1 MQYKPNPLWRCIK
14 VEKKENKMQEKV
26 NEIKNLVSQHREE
39 IIQFMRDICAIP
51 SMNGQLKEV
60 GDRIIAEMN
69 KLGFDEARFDKM
81 GNVLGRIGSGPKVI
95 VFDSHIDTVGV
106 GDPSEWEWDPFVGKV
121 EDGRLYARGAC
132 DEKGSTPGMVYGLA
146 FARDLGLLEG
156 YTAYYFGNMEEWCDG
171 IAPNAF
177 VEADP
182 QVKPDFVVI
191 GEPTKM
197 QVYRGHKGRIE
208 LKITAHGRSAHAA
221 SHYLG
226 DNAVYKMMAIITQI
240 RELDRRMRFGMG
252 FHPIQGTPS
261 IAVTDVEARTAS
273 LNAVPDQF
281 TIFIDRRITSN
292 EPREEVIET
301 IKGLIPDYLQD
312 EIHVEELFYDAPS
325 YTGFVFPVSK
335 FYPAWV
341 LDDKHELVQ
350 AGQRT
355 IETLWSEKR
364 ELGTWDFSTNGTYWA
379 GKAGI
384 PSIGFGPGDEKTA
397 HMRDENVPL
406 DEVVAATEF
415 YALLPSLLRTQGN
428 K

>member
-1 MQYKPNPLWRCIK
+1 M
-14 VEKKENKMQEKV
+14 KEV
-26 NEIKNLVSQHREE
+26 TEIKKRVGEKRED
-39 IIQFMRDICAIP
+39 IIQFLRDICAIP
-51 SMNGQLKEV
+51 SMDGQLKDV
-60 GDRIIAEMN
+60 GERIQAEMR
-69 KLGFDEARFDKM
+69 KLGFEEARFDKM
-81 GNVLGRIGSGPKVI
+81 GNTVGRIGNGPKVI

-106 GDPSEWEWDPFVGKV
+106 GDPKEWDWDPFVGKI

-132 DEKGSTPGMVYGLA
+132 DEKGSTPGMIYGLA
-146 FARDLGLLEG
+146 IARDLGLLDG

-208 LKITAHGRSAHAA
+208 LKVTAHGRSAHAA

-252 FHPIQGTPS
+252 YHPVQGFPS
-261 IAVTDVEARTAS
+261 IAVTDVSARTAS

-292 EPREEVIET
+292 EPHDDVIEQ
-301 IKGLIPDYLQD
+301 IKGLIPDYLQE
-312 EIHVEELFYDAPS
+312 EIHVEELFYDEPS

-335 FYPAWV
+335 YYPAW
-341 LDDKHELVQ
+341 LLEDGHALVQ
-350 AGQRT
+350 AGQDT
-355 IETLWSEKR
+355 VEALWGEKR
-364 ELGTWDFSTNGTYWA
+364 SLGTWDFSTNGTYWA

-397 HMRDENVPL
+397 HMRNENVPL
-406 DEVVAATEF
+406 DEVVDATEF
-415 YALLPSLLRTQGN
+415 YALLPKLLNG
-428 K
+428 KLK

>member
-1 MQYKPNPLWRCIK
+1 M
-14 VEKKENKMQEKV
+14 
-26 NEIKNLVSQHREE
+26 
-39 IIQFMRDICAIP
+39 
-51 SMNGQLKEV
+51 
-60 GDRIIAEMN
+60 
-69 KLGFDEARFDKM
+69 
-81 GNVLGRIGSGPKVI
+81 
-95 VFDSHIDTVGV
+95 
-106 GDPSEWEWDPFVGKV
+106 
-121 EDGRLYARGAC
+121 
-132 DEKGSTPGMVYGLA
+132 
-146 FARDLGLLEG
+146 ARDLGLLDD

-182 QVKPDFVVI
+182 RVLPDFVVI

-226 DNAVYKMMAIITQI
+226 DNAIYKMMSVITQI

-252 FHPIQGTPS
+252 HHPVQGYPS
-261 IAVTDVEARTAS
+261 IAVTDVAARTAS
-273 LNAVPDQF
+273 INAVPDQF
-281 TIFIDRRITSN
+281 TIFIDRRLTLS
-292 EPREEVIET
+292 ETREEVIAT

-335 FYPAWV
+335 FYPPW
-341 LDDKHELVQ
+341 LLEDTHPLTQ
-350 AGQRT
+350 AGQDT
-355 IETLWSEKR
+355 IEALWGEKR
-364 ELGTWDFSTNGTYWA
+364 SLGTWDFSTNGTYWA

-397 HMRDENVPL
+397 HTRDENVLL
-406 DEVVAATEF
+406 DEVVSATEF
-415 YALLPSLLRTQGN
+415 YALLPKLLSE
-428 K
+428 KLL

>member
-1 MQYKPNPLWRCIK
+1 MTVQEIKKK
-14 VEKKENKMQEKV
+14 VEEN
-26 NEIKNLVSQHREE
+26 REA
-39 IIQFMRDICAIP
+39 IIQFLRDICAIP
-51 SMNGQLKEV
+51 SMDGQLKDV
-60 GDRIIAEMN
+60 GERIQAEMR

-81 GNVLGRIGSGPKVI
+81 GNTVGRIGNGKKVI

-106 GDPSEWEWDPFVGKV
+106 GDPSEWEWDPFKGKV

-132 DEKGSTPGMVYGLA
+132 DEKGSTPGMIYGLA
-146 FARDLGLLEG
+146 IARDLGLLDG

-182 QVKPDFVVI
+182 KVKPDFVVI

-197 QVYRGHKGRIE
+197 RIYRGHKGRIE
-208 LKITAHGRSAHAA
+208 LKITAHGESAHAA

-226 DNAVYKMMAIITQI
+226 DNAVYKMMAVITDI
-240 RELDRRMRFGMG
+240 RELDRRFRLGLG
-252 FHPIQGTPS
+252 YHPIQGHPS
-261 IAVTDVEARTAS
+261 VAVTNVSARTAS

-281 TIFIDRRITSN
+281 TIYLDRRITSN
-292 EPREEVIET
+292 EPRDQVIT
-301 IKGLIPDYLQD
+301 QIKGLIPDYLQD
-312 EIHVEELFYDAPS
+312 EIHVEELFYDEPS

-335 FYPAWV
+335 FYPPW
-341 LDDKHELVQ
+341 LLEDSHPLTQ
-350 AGQRT
+350 AGQAA
-355 IETLWSEKR
+355 IESLWGEKR

-397 HMRDENVPL
+397 HMRDENVPIE
-406 DEVVAATEF
+406 EVVQATAF
-415 YALLPSLLRTQGN
+415 YALFPQILAG
-428 K
+428 KK

>member
-1 MQYKPNPLWRCIK
+1 MPEI
-14 VEKKENKMQEKV
+14 
-26 NEIKNLVSQHREE
+26 NEIRKRVAENHDN
-39 IIQFMRDICAIP
+39 IINFLHEICAIP
-51 SMNGQLKEV
+51 SMDGQLKDV
-60 GDRIIAEMN
+60 GDRIQTEMK
-69 KLGFDEARFDKM
+69 KLGFDETRFDKM
-81 GNVLGRIGSGPKVI
+81 GNTIGRIGNGKKVI

-106 GDPSEWEWDPFVGKV
+106 GDPAEWDWDPFKGKV
-121 EDGRLYARGAC
+121 ENGRLYARGAC
-132 DEKGSTPGMVYGLA
+132 DEKGSTPGMIYGMA
-146 FARDLGLLEG
+146 MARDLGLLDD

-182 QVKPDFVVI
+182 KVLPDFVVI

-226 DNAVYKMMAIITQI
+226 DNAVYKMMAVISQI

-252 FHPIQGTPS
+252 YHPVQGYPS

-273 LNAVPDQF
+273 INAVPDQF
-281 TIFIDRRITSN
+281 TIFIDRRLTLS
-292 EPREEVIET
+292 ETREEVIAT
-301 IKGLIPDYLQD
+301 VKGLIPDYLQD

-335 FYPAWV
+335 FYPPWLLEDTHPLA
-341 LDDKHELVQ
+341 Q
-350 AGQRT
+350 AGQGT
-355 IETLWSEKR
+355 IEALWGEKR
-364 ELGTWDFSTNGTYWA
+364 PLGTWDFSTNGTYWA

-406 DEVVAATEF
+406 DEVVQSTEF
-415 YALLPSLLRTQGN
+415 YALLPKLLSE
-428 K
+428 KLK